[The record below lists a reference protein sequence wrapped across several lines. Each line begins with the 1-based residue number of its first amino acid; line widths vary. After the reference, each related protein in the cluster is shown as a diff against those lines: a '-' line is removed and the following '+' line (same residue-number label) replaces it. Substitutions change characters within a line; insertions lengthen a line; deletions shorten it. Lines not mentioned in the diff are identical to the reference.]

1 MAMIKRSVAVVVR
14 GPEAGTFLVVKRPD
28 DPADPLAGVWGL
40 PAVTLTDSEDEQAAV
55 VRAGRDKLGVELT
68 AGRRLGQASV
78 DRGYYLL
85 ILADYEAAIA
95 GGTPSV
101 PQPDASVTQYV
112 DWRYTADLAVLA
124 EAAARGSLCARI
136 FLEDNSKKRGARGA
150 EAERGAES
158 ERPAEE
164 ARVAWAE
171 RVSEE
176 ERSAE
181 VERVA
186 AFRARVGL
194 DSLID
199 VHTHFMPERLLAAV
213 WAYFDAAGPLIGR
226 PWPIAYREDEQTRVS
241 TLRAFGV
248 AAFTAL
254 LYPHKPG
261 MARSLNEWGA
271 DFAARTPDCLHSATF
286 FAEPSAAADVRRAI
300 EQGAR
305 VFKCHLQVGD
315 FDPNDPV
322 LDPAWGLLAEAGVP
336 VVTHCGSGPVAGRF
350 TGPAPI
356 ARLLAR
362 HPALRLVVAHLGMP
376 EYGEFLTLAER
387 YPGVLLDTTMAF
399 TPFID
404 DGGAAFPSAE
414 LPRLRDLGHR
424 VLLGTDF
431 PNIPYAYADALEALE
446 RPGLGT
452 DWLRAVCHDN
462 AVALF
467 EIPVTK
473 R

>member
-1 MAMIKRSVAVVVR
+1 MAMIKRSVAVVVG

-28 DPADPLAGVWGL
+28 DPADPLAGLWGL
-40 PAVTLTDSEDEQAAV
+40 PAVTLTDGEDERAAV
-55 VRAGRDKLGVELT
+55 VRAGRDKLGVGLR
-68 AGRRLGQASV
+68 AGRRLGQASA
-78 DRGYYLL
+78 DRGDYLL
-85 ILADYEAAIA
+85 VLADSEAAVV
-95 GGTPSV
+95 GGIPSV

-112 DWRYTADLAVLA
+112 DWRYTADPGVLA

-150 EAERGAES
+150 EAGRDAEAGRGAGT
-158 ERPAEE
+158 ERLAEA
-164 ARVAWAE
+164 ARVAEA
-171 RVSEE
+171 
-176 ERSAE
+176 
-181 VERVA
+181 ERVA
-186 AFRARVGL
+186 AFRARVEL
-194 DSLID
+194 ASIID

-213 WAYFDAAGPLIGR
+213 QRYFDAAGPLIGR
-226 PWPIAYREDEQTRVS
+226 PWPIAYREDEQTRVA

-271 DFAARTPDCLHSATF
+271 DFAARTPGCLHSATF
-286 FAEPSAAADVRRAI
+286 FAEPSAAEDVRRAI

-305 VFKCHLQVGD
+305 VFKCHLQVGG

-322 LDPAWGLLAEAGVP
+322 LDAAWGLLAEAGVP
-336 VVTHCGSGPVAGRF
+336 GVTHCGSGPGGGRF

-362 HPALRLVVAHLGMP
+362 HPELRLVVAHLGMP
-376 EYGEFLTLAER
+376 EYAEFLTLAGR
-387 YPGVLLDTTMAF
+387 YPGLMLDTTMAF

-404 DGGAAFPSAE
+404 DAGAPFPPAE

-431 PNIPYAYADALEALE
+431 PNIPYTYADALEALE
-446 RPGLGT
+446 RTGLGP

-462 AVALF
+462 AAALF
-467 EIPVTK
+467 EISA
-473 R
+473 